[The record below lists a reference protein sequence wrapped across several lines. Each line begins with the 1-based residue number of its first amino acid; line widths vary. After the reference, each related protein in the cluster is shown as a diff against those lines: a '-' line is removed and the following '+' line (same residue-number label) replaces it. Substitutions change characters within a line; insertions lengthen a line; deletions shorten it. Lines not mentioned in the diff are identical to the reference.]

1 MLQRV
6 GGINMQVY
14 QTKTRKI
21 SGTDFHEV
29 RKKAFSIYEK
39 IKRKTKRRSY
49 IRSAYFKKDKVLLG
63 IFWEHLWH
71 KEKWQDRMRRLKYFA
86 AALELI
92 RCSTLEP
99 SSKDNP
105 NKPNE
110 IFHRFIGSTLE
121 KELFYVQIKEN
132 KRTGQKYFVSVFPV
146 G

>member
-1 MLQRV
+1 
-6 GGINMQVY
+6 MQFY
-14 QTKTRKI
+14 QSKAGKI

-29 RKKAFSIYEK
+29 RKKAFSLYEQ
-39 IKRKTKRRSY
+39 IRRRTKRRAY
-49 IRSAYFKKDKVLLG
+49 VRSTYFKKDKIFLA

-92 RCSTLEP
+92 QRSKFDP
-99 SSKDNP
+99 SSKENP

-110 IFHRFIGSTLE
+110 ILHRFAGSTAE
-121 KELFYVQIKEN
+121 KELFYVQIKED
-132 KRTGQKYFVSVFPV
+132 KQTGQKYFISVFPV